1 MLGFAL
7 LLVCACAPSVTSEAP
22 SATPD
27 AQQREVID
35 AVNGM
40 FAAMKSHD
48 VEDLRARVMEGAQI
62 VRVVR
67 SEDGTVGHSIVG
79 DADFVSG
86 TAGDASVEIDERF
99 RATPQVRIDGPIAS
113 LWGPYEVFV
122 DGERK
127 HCGVDVVQLAKLDGR
142 WRVTA
147 ITYTARA
154 CG

>member
-1 MLGFAL
+1 MLAFA
-7 LLVCACAPSVTSEAP
+7 LLVCACSPTTPSEVPTAEP
-22 SATPD
+22 N

-35 AVNGM
+35 AVDGM

-48 VEDLRARVMEGAQI
+48 QEDLRARVMEGAQI
-62 VRVVR
+62 VRVGTA
-67 SEDGTVGHSIVG
+67 EDGSVRHSIVK
-79 DADFVSG
+79 DADFVVG
-86 TAGDASVEIDERF
+86 TAGDDSVEIDERF
-99 RATPQVRIDGPIAS
+99 TATPQVQIDGPIAS

-127 HCGVDVVQLAKLDGR
+127 HCGVDIVQLARLDGR

-154 CG
+154 CD